1 MTTKMIDFRGY
12 YPLLGGSEYDFG
24 LLLVKKVTRTRS
36 SDISNSYIMI

>member
-24 LLLVKKVTRTRS
+24 LLLIKKLLEQGLQ
-36 SDISNSYIMI
+36 IFQIHIL